1 MMSLSES
8 LSGGLRVENQRT
20 RSEMQTFA
28 ISAKHMMIGQ
38 QESHRKD
45 RQNTSSS
52 SSSSSSSSA
61 ESAALHLALV
71 DLSSE
76 VLHSTEL
83 ARAGGGASSSMLSI
97 RPSSLR
103 RDGAAGREYL
113 SGLLNASE
121 LSLVNAPVEGVS

>member
-28 ISAKHMMIGQ
+28 ISAKHMMI
-38 QESHRKD
+38 ESHRKD

-103 RDGAAGREYL
+103 RDGAAGRECL